1 MLKKVANYF
10 VFYLGTFRFTTETA
24 IGRITF
30 SFVLLLKR
38 QIFNSSEARE
48 NTLPLKTF
56 IIDTVKDL
64 WSKKRRPY
72 TLHLCIEILRL

>member
-10 VFYLGTFRFTTETA
+10 VFYLGTFRFTTQTA

-38 QIFNSSEARE
+38 RIFNSSEACE

-64 WSKKRRPY
+64 WSKKRTPLNIALVY
-72 TLHLCIEILRL
+72 